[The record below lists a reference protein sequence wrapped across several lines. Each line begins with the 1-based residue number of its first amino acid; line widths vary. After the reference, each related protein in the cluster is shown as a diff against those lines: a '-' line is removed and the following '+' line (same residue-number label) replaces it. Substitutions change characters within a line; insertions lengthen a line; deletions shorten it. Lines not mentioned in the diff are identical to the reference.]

1 MLNKLEMRRFPAI
14 VTVAVTLA
22 ALAAAAPQAWA
33 QNTALQRKLAA
44 AKTLT
49 GTFATLATGNWQGA
63 KPTAA
68 VTEAK
73 LEVRF
78 SAINV
83 DEGTAE
89 ADVGF
94 GAGFISV
101 RYAQGYLHL
110 MQMSEAGPLHVT
122 TVFAAES
129 SPGRL
134 KASHT
139 RHEYSQVMVPGFTSR
154 PEMYLGD
161 CAVK

>member
-1 MLNKLEMRRFPAI
+1 MLNKLEMRRLPAI
-14 VTVAVTLA
+14 VTVAATLA
-22 ALAAAAPQAWA
+22 VLAAAPQASA

-44 AKTLT
+44 AKTLEC
-49 GTFATLATGNWQGA
+49 TFATLATGNWQGA

-154 PEMYLGD
+154 PEMYIGD

>member
-1 MLNKLEMRRFPAI
+1 MLNKLEMKRFLAI
-14 VTVAVTLA
+14 VTVGA
-22 ALAAAAPQAWA
+22 ALAAAGTAPTALA

-44 AKTLT
+44 AKTLEC
-49 GTFATLATGNWQGA
+49 TFPTLVTGNWQGA

-68 VTEAK
+68 VSEAK
-73 LEVRF
+73 LEVKF
-78 SAINV
+78 SEIDI

-89 ADVGF
+89 ADGGF
-94 GAGFISV
+94 GAAYIIV

-129 SPGRL
+129 STGRF
-134 KASHT
+134 KAAHT
-139 RHEYSQVMVPGFTSR
+139 RHEYSPTMVPGFTSR
-154 PEMYLGD
+154 PEMYVGD